1 MVESVKHAIVL
12 LQIAKNASCQSEAEA
27 AEDTG
32 LAPVHAGEAGL
43 PVDKSEEASEAGAA
57 AGAETDSL
65 RSSLSSPR
73 SRRSPASVS
82 PRISPMVKHMR
93 MPQVGSCKPDRVMK
107 NSIIPAVSY
116 SSSDDFFDAQD
127 DVASKAGSDVASL
140 RQVAAAGP
148 SSSSSSEATVAVSS
162 VTPLT
167 PSDID
172 WDSLYEDDAQEED
185 VDMKSHG
192 SVITHLLSQVVLF
205 ESVFLVLTLLFPGT
219 NRHGL
224 DENSAAHLH
233 PGAEIPAGDV
243 RGLLRA
249 S

>member
-192 SVITHLLSQVVLF
+192 SVITHLLSQVV
-205 ESVFLVLTLLFPGT
+205 
-219 NRHGL
+219 
-224 DENSAAHLH
+224 
-233 PGAEIPAGDV
+233 
-243 RGLLRA
+243 
-249 S
+249 

>member
-32 LAPVHAGEAGL
+32 LAPVHAGEA
-43 PVDKSEEASEAGAA
+43 PVDKSEEASEAGA
-57 AGAETDSL
+57 GAETDSL
-65 RSSLSSPR
+65 LSSLSSPR

-93 MPQVGSCKPDRVMK
+93 MPPAGSSKPDRVMK
-107 NSIIPAVSY
+107 NSTIPAVSY
-116 SSSDDFFDAQD
+116 SSSDDDEDDFFDAQD

-140 RQVAAAGP
+140 KQVAAAGP
-148 SSSSSSEATVAVSS
+148 SSSSSEATVAVTSVSS

-192 SVITHLLSQVVLF
+192 SVITHLLSQV
-205 ESVFLVLTLLFPGT
+205 
-219 NRHGL
+219 
-224 DENSAAHLH
+224 A
-233 PGAEIPAGDV
+233 
-243 RGLLRA
+243 
-249 S
+249 